1 MSLSLEFTWTAVVVA
16 LSIFA
21 LRVVDM
27 SLDTIRLLYVVRGK
41 RMLSWI
47 LGFFQSAVFVVA
59 ISSAL
64 SNMNNILSLLGYAG
78 GFATGNVIGMIIEE
92 RLAVGHIHLTIMSSL
107 RGASIAEQLRTAGYA
122 VTEISG
128 RGRSGTVNV
137 LHVDV
142 KRKAIDHAETIILE
156 ADPDAF
162 VTAEDVRPLRRG
174 FWRA

>member
-1 MSLSLEFTWTAVVVA
+1 MQLSLEFTWTAVVVA

-41 RMLSWI
+41 KLLSWI

-64 SNMNNILSLLGYAG
+64 SNMNNILSLLGYA
-78 GFATGNVIGMIIEE
+78 TGNVVGMLIEE
-92 RLAVGHIHLTIMSSL
+92 RLAVGHIQLTIMSSL
-107 RGASIAEQLRTAGYA
+107 RGASIAEQLRAAGYA

-128 RGRSGTVNV
+128 RGRAGMVSV

-142 KRKAIDHAETIILE
+142 KRKDIDHAETIILE
-156 ADPDAF
+156 ADPEAF

>member
-1 MSLSLEFTWTAVVVA
+1 MHLSLEFTWTAVVVA

-27 SLDTIRLLYVVRGK
+27 SMDTVRLLFVVRGK
-41 RMLSWI
+41 KTLSWI
-47 LGFFQSAVFVVA
+47 LGFFQSAVFVIA

-64 SNMNNILSLLGYAG
+64 ANMNNILSLLGYAG
-78 GFATGNVIGMIIEE
+78 GFATGNVVGMFIEE
-92 RLAVGHIHLTIMSSL
+92 RLAIGHIQLTIMSSQ
-107 RGASIAEQLRTAGYA
+107 RGSTIADQLREAGYA
-122 VTEISG
+122 VTEIAG
-128 RGRSGTVNV
+128 RGRSGTVSV

-142 KRKAIDHAETIILE
+142 KRRAIDHAETIILE
-156 ADPDAF
+156 ADPEAF

>member
-1 MSLSLEFTWTAVVVA
+1 MHLSLEFTWTAVLVA

-41 RMLSWI
+41 KLLSWI

-64 SNMNNILSLLGYAG
+64 ANMNNILSLLGYAG
-78 GFATGNVIGMIIEE
+78 GFATGNVVGMIIEE

-107 RGASIAEQLRTAGYA
+107 RGASIAEQLRAAGYA

-128 RGRSGTVNV
+128 RGRAGTVNV

-142 KRKAIDHAETIILE
+142 KRKDIDHAETIILE

>member
-1 MSLSLEFTWTAVVVA
+1 MHLSFQFSWAA
-16 LSIFA
+16 LLIAMGIFA

-27 SLDTIRLLYVVRGK
+27 SMDTVRLLFVVRGK
-41 RMLSWI
+41 RLLSWI
-47 LGFFQSAVFVVA
+47 LGFFQSAIFVVA
-59 ISSAL
+59 ISAAL
-64 SNMNNILSLLGYAG
+64 ANMDNILSLLGYAA
-78 GFATGNVIGMIIEE
+78 GFATGNVVGMIIEE

-107 RGASIAEQLRTAGYA
+107 RGASIAEQLRAAGYA

-128 RGRSGTVNV
+128 RGRAGTVNV

>member
-1 MSLSLEFTWTAVVVA
+1 MILSLEFTWTAVVVA

-41 RMLSWI
+41 KTLSWI

-64 SNMNNILSLLGYAG
+64 SNMNNVLSLLGYAG
-78 GFATGNVIGMIIEE
+78 GFATGNVIGMLIEE
-92 RLAVGHIHLTIMSSL
+92 RLAVGHIQLTIMSSL

-128 RGRSGTVNV
+128 RGRAGMVSV

-142 KRKAIDHAETIILE
+142 KRKDIDHAETIILE
-156 ADPDAF
+156 ADPEAF

>member
-41 RMLSWI
+41 RLLSWI